1 MLGCNYEAPR
11 LKNIS
16 YKPRTT
22 VTRRVNLKF
31 FVAQIQIPF
40 PNKYLDTT
48 AFFVGIM
55 VDGQRTHS
63 THIGS
68 DNSAENTPNAPK
80 IFGPK
85 DQKFRIFEKKTLSE
99 CP

>member
-1 MLGCNYEAPR
+1 
-11 LKNIS
+11 
-16 YKPRTT
+16 
-22 VTRRVNLKF
+22 
-31 FVAQIQIPF
+31 
-40 PNKYLDTT
+40 
-48 AFFVGIM
+48 M